1 MTMPHPLR
9 LDDQLNVVLD
19 AARNCLRIGARGQR
33 AALRVWN
40 LAHGIVGIARSATL

>member
-19 AARNCLRIGARGQR
+19 AARN
-33 AALRVWN
+33 
-40 LAHGIVGIARSATL
+40 RSLSPQLCWGD